1 MASVSG
7 ESLMSNV
14 TRIEPIEINCGR
26 PRESVRS
33 IIGEPR
39 VAAAAGDDLLSVAF
53 GDGAVVDD
61 VVVVVAF
68 AAEVA
73 SPILPRHCKPS
84 L

>member
-39 VAAAAGDDLLSVAF
+39 VAATGDDLLSVAF